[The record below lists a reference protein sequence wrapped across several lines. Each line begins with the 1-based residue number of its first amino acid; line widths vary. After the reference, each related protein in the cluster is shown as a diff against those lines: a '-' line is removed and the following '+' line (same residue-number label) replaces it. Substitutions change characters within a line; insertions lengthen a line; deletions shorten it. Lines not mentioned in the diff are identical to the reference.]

1 MPVGKDIMLQ
11 HHQEQPSHFRL
22 TTLEDIKY
30 LAPRLRYEDK
40 REILASTGL
49 LPYEALLKGYLENVI
64 VFTIVNKK
72 NIPVGI
78 FGVNDCGRGVGAIW
92 LLASEDLT
100 TAQISFLRQCRD
112 VVKVLNTK
120 YKILWNFVDCRNSLH
135 IKWLKWCG
143 FKFIN
148 KQKYGVLNKP
158 FYEFIRIN
166 NV

>member
-1 MPVGKDIMLQ
+1 MLQ
-11 HHQEQPSHFRL
+11 HHQESNHFRL
-22 TTLEDIKY
+22 TFLEDIKY
-30 LAPRLRYEDK
+30 LAPRLRNEDK
-40 REILASTGL
+40 QEIIASTGL
-49 LPYEALLKGYLENVI
+49 KPYEALLKGYLENVI
-64 VFTIVNKK
+64 VFTIVNTK
-72 NIPVGI
+72 NKPVGI
-78 FGVNDCGRGVGAIW
+78 FGINDCGNGLGAIW
-92 LLASEDLT
+92 LVATNKLKDI
-100 TAQISFLRQCRD
+100 QYPFLRENK
-112 VVKVLNTK
+112 KVIDFLNTK

>member
-1 MPVGKDIMLQ
+1 MLQ
-11 HHQEQPSHFRL
+11 HHQGNNHFRL
-22 TTLEDIKY
+22 STLEDIKY
-30 LAPRLRYEDK
+30 LAPRLRQADK
-40 REILASTGL
+40 EEILASVGL
-49 LPYEALLKGYLENVI
+49 TPYEALMIGYLENVI
-64 VFTIVNKK
+64 VFTIVNK
-72 NIPVGI
+72 NNEPVAI
-78 FGVNDCGRGVGAIW
+78 FGINDVGNNVGAIW
-92 LLASEDLT
+92 LVATNKLKDI
-100 TAQISFLRQCRD
+100 QYSFLRENK
-112 VVKVLNTK
+112 KVIDFLNTK

>member
-1 MPVGKDIMLQ
+1 MLPQ
-11 HHQEQPSHFRL
+11 HQEFNGIRKTIP
-22 TTLEDIKY
+22 EDIDY

-64 VFTIVNKK
+64 VFTIVNRK

-78 FGVNDCGRGVGAIW
+78 FGVNDCGSGVGAIW

>member
-1 MPVGKDIMLQ
+1 MTGL
-11 HHQEQPSHFRL
+11 SSL
-22 TTLEDIKY
+22 TT
-30 LAPRLRYEDK
+30 
-40 REILASTGL
+40 LASTGL

-64 VFTIVNKK
+64 VFTIVNRK

-78 FGVNDCGRGVGAIW
+78 FGVNDCGSGVGAIW

-148 KQKYGVLNKP
+148 KQNYGVLNKP
-158 FYEFIRIN
+158 FYEFIRI
-166 NV
+166 

>member
-1 MPVGKDIMLQ
+1 MPHGKVIMLP
-11 HHQEQPSHFRL
+11 HQKEFSHFRL
-22 TTLEDIKY
+22 TTFEDIKY

-64 VFTIVNKK
+64 VFTIVNRK

-78 FGVNDCGRGVGAIW
+78 FGVNDCGSGVGAIW